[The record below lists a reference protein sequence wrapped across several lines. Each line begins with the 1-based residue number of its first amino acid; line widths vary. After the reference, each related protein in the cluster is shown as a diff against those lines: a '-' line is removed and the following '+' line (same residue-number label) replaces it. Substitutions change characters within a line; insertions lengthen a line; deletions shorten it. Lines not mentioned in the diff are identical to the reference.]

1 MVRPEAK
8 YERIPVPQR
17 NHGPSPRGLLS
28 LDEAAERLNRARTT
42 IRLWAIDGRLQAR
55 RNGRRLYVTA
65 ESVEAAAE
73 IICETGI
80 AFETER
86 RPESPNVVGGG
97 IPHAELDRRSG
108 EDSDA
113 ASGTLSP
120 EPVPNTEPNTEPL
133 TESPAESGYRP
144 WRI

>member
-17 NHGPSPRGLLS
+17 SHGPSPRGLLS

-73 IICETGI
+73 IIRETGR
-80 AFETER
+80 AFETEER
-86 RPESPNVVGGG
+86 SERPHPANRG
-97 IPHAELDRRSG
+97 IPRVEPERRSG
-108 EDSDA
+108 GDSDA
-113 ASGTLSP
+113 ASETLSP
-120 EPVPNTEPNTEPL
+120 EPIPNTESNTEPL
-133 TESPAESGYRP
+133 TESLAESGYRP